1 MAMTRGKKRPM
12 SPVPCLLLV
21 AASCFAQ
28 LSECFALLYSF
39 IYGLSRGKLSCWDP
53 TSFWLQ
59 VLLKGRKGDRWGWTS
74 LPRRNEAA
82 VCLQVLVGEDGELR
96 GG

>member
-12 SPVPCLLLV
+12 SPVPCLLLA
-21 AASCFAQ
+21 AASCFIQ
-28 LSECFALLYSF
+28 LSECSFIFCF
-39 IYGLSRGKLSCWDP
+39 IYGLSRGELSCWDP

-59 VLLKGRKGDRWGWTS
+59 MLLKGRKGDRWGWTS

-82 VCLQVLVGEDGELR
+82 VHLQVLVGEDEDLR